1 MGIKKTDFKMEQ
13 ALDTIGEHFVQASFN
28 SIELE
33 KEFSFFVKVV
43 IREKK
48 GKVEKKP
55 EAKKEGETGKDEK
68 KQGDAGAQKK

>member
-28 SIELE
+28 SAEFD

-48 GKVEKKP
+48 GKEDKKVEP
-55 EAKKEGETGKDEK
+55 KKEGEAAKDDK
-68 KQGDAGAQKK
+68 KQADAAT

>member
-1 MGIKKTDFKMEQ
+1 
-13 ALDTIGEHFVQASFN
+13 
-28 SIELE
+28 
-33 KEFSFFVKVV
+33 V

-68 KQGDAGAQKK
+68 KQGDAGA